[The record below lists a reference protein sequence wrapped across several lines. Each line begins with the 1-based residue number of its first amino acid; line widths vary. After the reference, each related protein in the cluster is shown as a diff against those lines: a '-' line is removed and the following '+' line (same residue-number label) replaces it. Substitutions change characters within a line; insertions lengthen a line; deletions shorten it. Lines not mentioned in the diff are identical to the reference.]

1 MNSRK
6 VINMVISILLMVL
19 FFRFI
24 GLIFRFWYISGP
36 IILAIYFYFK
46 RKIAIL
52 KQEMFNQFSS
62 SSNRKDSG
70 ADEIIDAEFTV
81 VEGDDDE

>member
-1 MNSRK
+1 MNSKR
-6 VINMVISILLMVL
+6 VVNTVISILLMIL

-24 GLIFRFWYISGP
+24 GLIFRFWYISVP

-52 KQEMFNQFSS
+52 KQEMFNQSRK
-62 SSNRKDSG
+62 SSNKKDSG

-81 VEGDDDE
+81 VEEDDDE